1 MKFIFDF
8 DSVLFNTKEFLKHLY
23 ACVERAGVPKEIAQ
37 EYYKKVGGTQFSLK
51 KLLIYLSIRENLHEE
66 ILSKSKS
73 FINQELLKTVQKLGK
88 ENCYIV
94 THANEEWQINKIKS
108 TGLESFFSDII
119 IVAGSK
125 KEAVEKICA
134 KYKDEKVIFIDEKA
148 KYFEDLD
155 FVKYPNLK
163 TVLYDEKGLEKLISI
178 LS

>member
-66 ILSKSKS
+66 ILSKS
-73 FINQELLKTVQKLGK
+73 
-88 ENCYIV
+88 
-94 THANEEWQINKIKS
+94 KS

>member
-148 KYFEDLD
+148 KYFEDCKISKLKD
-155 FVKYPNLK
+155 CFV
-163 TVLYDEKGLEKLISI
+163 
-178 LS
+178 